1 MRTVADARDWAE
13 GQWQRNWK
21 RWLTTA
27 EADAKSW
34 PLHPPSQAQFAADPE
49 AVARWARSW
58 RDLRVAGV
66 EVEWVERRWPAY
78 GRQLLP
84 QRIVA
89 SPEAIAGLAGHASEW
104 RRANANAARL
114 RDQWPGFD
122 LSAATRLAAR
132 ALSRLDD
139 HQTERLIAVLGWLIQ
154 HPGSDLWERELPVPG
169 IDTKWW
175 EQHRSLVEPFALALT
190 GQQDAAAP
198 PNDPVFG
205 VRVLD
210 PGLSDGPQQFTAGV
224 AGLNAARLVPRVVL
238 MSENQVPVLRLPAL
252 PGVVGIHSM
261 GFAAVNLAKVAWIR
275 DAPQLYWGDLD
286 SYGFRILGQLRQVLP
301 NVRSVLMDARTLHRH
316 AELIVAEPH
325 PYRGEIGYLSAAER
339 SVVAEI
345 RRGDL
350 RLEQERIDK
359 AYAHAELTAAVATII
374 RLAEDRG

>member
-1 MRTVADARDWAE
+1 MRTVADARKWAE
-13 GQWQRNWK
+13 GQWLRNW
-21 RWLTTA
+21 RQWLTAA
-27 EADAKSW
+27 ETNAKSW

-49 AVARWARSW
+49 AVARWTRSW

-66 EVEWVERRWPAY
+66 EVEWVERHWPAY

-84 QRIVA
+84 QRVVA
-89 SPEAIAGLAGHASEW
+89 SPDAIAGLAGHASEW
-104 RRANANAARL
+104 RRARANAARL

-154 HPGSDLWERELPVPG
+154 NPASHLWERELPVPG

-190 GQQDAAAP
+190 GQPDAVAP
-198 PNDPVFG
+198 PSAPMFG

-210 PGLSDGPQQFTAGV
+210 PGLSDGPQEFAAGV
-224 AGLNAARLVPRVVL
+224 AGLNAAGLVPHLVL
-238 MSENQVPVLRLPAL
+238 MSENQVPVMRLPTL
-252 PGVVGIHSM
+252 PGVVAIHSM
-261 GFAAVNLAKVAWIR
+261 GFAAVNLATVTWIK

-301 NVRSVLMDARTLHRH
+301 SVRSVLMDARTLHRH
-316 AELIVAEPH
+316 AELIIAEPH

-359 AYAHAELTAAVATII
+359 AYAHAELTASVATIT
-374 RLAEDRG
+374 RLAEGRG